1 VGVLA
6 GLVLLGGIGLYGA
19 SERVVR
25 RTYDV
30 PLSSIALPDD
40 PAELLEGQRLA
51 RLRGCV
57 GGCHGQGVEGGLFYD
72 EPKIARIVAPNL
84 TEVVREY
91 TDAELERVIRRGV
104 RRDGRSVFA
113 MPSPMFAHLSDEDLG
128 RIIAFLR
135 NEPAVDGPAPVFAL
149 GPLGRV
155 GLVTRQFPP
164 LAEEI
169 PALTSAGGHTAPA
182 LRRGEYLALTVCTEC
197 HGQDLRGS
205 PEGNPPDLAI
215 AGAYSDDEF
224 RLLMSTGIGLGGRDL
239 GLMSE
244 VARSRFSYLYDD
256 EVHDLHAYL
265 KTLGAARQVVDN

>member
-1 VGVLA
+1 VLA

-30 PLSSIALPDD
+30 PLSAITLPDD

-84 TEVVREY
+84 TDVVRDY
-91 TDAELERVIRRGV
+91 SDAELERVIRRGV

-135 NEPAVDGPAPVFAL
+135 SEPPVDGPASVFAL

-169 PALTSAGGHTAPA
+169 PAQTSAGGGTASGS
-182 LRRGEYLALTVCTEC
+182 RRGEYLALTICTEC
-197 HGQDLRGS
+197 HGQDLRGG
-205 PEGNPPDLAI
+205 PEGSPPDLAI

-224 RLLMSTGIGLGGRDL
+224 TLLMSTGIGLGGRDL
-239 GLMSE
+239 GLMSA
-244 VARSRFSYLYDD
+244 VARSRFSYLNDD
-256 EVHDLHAYL
+256 EVQDLHAYL
-265 KTLGAARQVVDN
+265 KTLGATRQAADN